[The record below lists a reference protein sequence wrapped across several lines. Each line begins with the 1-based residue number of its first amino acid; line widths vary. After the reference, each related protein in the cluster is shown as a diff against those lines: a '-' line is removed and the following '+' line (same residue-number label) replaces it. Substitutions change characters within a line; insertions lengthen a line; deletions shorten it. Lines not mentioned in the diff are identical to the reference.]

1 MDAVLRGDRMNRI
14 DWIKAK
20 ALLLPLKHEYKENFG
35 LGLMTEKVMLVI
47 ISVLLALVEEKIQER

>member
-1 MDAVLRGDRMNRI
+1 MNRI

-20 ALLLPLKHEYKENFG
+20 ALLLPLKHAYKENFG